1 MKNSTPSS
9 NHNKQK
15 KLPVRRVSVY
25 GKAFPRAYGRYVY
38 YPEIRLDGKWLQESG
53 FKTGMKVK
61 ISCEY
66 RKLIITVD
74 TRKDPSLYR

>member
-1 MKNSTPSS
+1 MKNSTPTR
-9 NHNKQK
+9 NRNKQK

-38 YPEIRLDGKWLQESG
+38 YPEIRLAGKWLQEAG
-53 FKTGMKVK
+53 FKITMKVK

>member
-1 MKNSTPSS
+1 MKNSTPSR
-9 NHNKQK
+9 NRNKQK
-15 KLPVRRVSVY
+15 KFPVRLVSVY

-38 YPEIRLDGKWLQESG
+38 YPEIRLAGKWLQEAG
-53 FKTGMKVK
+53 FKTTMKVK

-74 TRKDPSLYR
+74 TTKNTYLQR